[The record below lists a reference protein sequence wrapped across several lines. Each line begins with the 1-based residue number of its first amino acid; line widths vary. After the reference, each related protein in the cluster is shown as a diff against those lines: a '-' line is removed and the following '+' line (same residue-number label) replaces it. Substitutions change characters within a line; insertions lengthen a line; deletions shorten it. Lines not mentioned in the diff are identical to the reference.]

1 MNLQVLL
8 EKGKPRILLQAL
20 LVRYGGLLPLHRVGE
35 FSWHH
40 SLGYGC
46 QVEHPRGVRRD
57 VDFDHL
63 VPVVVY
69 VKVGVQE
76 ELHTLILI
84 HLSYK
89 APQGKLIKIHLEVVV
104 VFNGMFELGLVLSSQ
119 LHDAELLI
127 VPVDSE
133 VEFERRIHHAV
144 ALKNLSEI
152 FQLVLLLLCLAE
164 GERVELI
171 RLAWVVKGS
180 DFVCIHRHGVVLL
193 VCRDRVRG
201 QDRHEEQPRGRIS

>member
-84 HLSYK
+84 HLG
-89 APQGKLIKIHLEVVV
+89 GKRSSNAKMEKRQKHHKKQQRCRA
-104 VFNGMFELGLVLSSQ
+104 GTTLV
-119 LHDAELLI
+119 
-127 VPVDSE
+127 
-133 VEFERRIHHAV
+133 
-144 ALKNLSEI
+144 
-152 FQLVLLLLCLAE
+152 
-164 GERVELI
+164 
-171 RLAWVVKGS
+171 
-180 DFVCIHRHGVVLL
+180 
-193 VCRDRVRG
+193 
-201 QDRHEEQPRGRIS
+201 